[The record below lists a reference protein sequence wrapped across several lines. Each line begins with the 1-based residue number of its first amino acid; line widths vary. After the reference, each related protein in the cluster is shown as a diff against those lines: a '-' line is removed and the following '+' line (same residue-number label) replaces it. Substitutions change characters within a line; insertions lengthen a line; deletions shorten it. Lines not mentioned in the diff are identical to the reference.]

1 MPLEWREAMTVGHTA
16 IDADHRR
23 LIEIINRFEARPDR
37 LHADRTAR
45 DLLAYAQDHF
55 PREEAVMEAIGYP
68 LRTLHRIAH
77 EDLLGRLKDLVRRY
91 FLDPAGGGGEEAL
104 VAELR
109 QLVTDWLVEHVLDMD
124 LGLKPYLRPAA
135 TGTGLSGGRGV
146 VVKQGQCVSWGVE
159 HGQTRAFLA
168 QFAAMDQGEVVWQ

>member
-23 LIEIINRFEARPDR
+23 LIEIINRFEACPDR
-37 LHADRTAR
+37 AHADRAAR
-45 DLLAYAQDHF
+45 DLLAYAQSHF

-68 LRTLHRIAH
+68 LCTLHRIAH

-91 FLDPAGGGGEEAL
+91 FVGPGGGEEAAL
-104 VAELR
+104 VADLR

-135 TGTGLSGGRGV
+135 TGTGLAGGV

-168 QFAAMDQGEVVWQ
+168 QFAAMDQGEAVWL